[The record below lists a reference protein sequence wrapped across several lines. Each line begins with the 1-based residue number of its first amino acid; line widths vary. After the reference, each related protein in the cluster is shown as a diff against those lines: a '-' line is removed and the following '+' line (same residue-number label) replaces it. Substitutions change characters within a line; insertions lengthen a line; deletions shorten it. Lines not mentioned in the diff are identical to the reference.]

1 MKRNQL
7 EFMEK
12 WFARSQRKP
21 LVIRGA
27 RQVGKSTLVKLFA
40 QQIQSTLN
48 EVNLDR
54 YPNLNSVFAS
64 KDPKLILAEI
74 ESLPKMPP
82 IADNSLLFLDE
93 IQSAGE
99 SLPALRYF
107 YEECKNLPVV
117 AAGSLLEF
125 LLADHKFSMPVGRIE
140 YLQMGPLVFTEFLD
154 ALGETQLLKV
164 IKNHSLGQSIGTVAH
179 NRLLHLV
186 RTYFFVGGMPEA
198 VKKYCENMKLQ
209 DASVVHQSILDT
221 YRDDFPKY
229 TGSRNLSRMIHV
241 FNHAAKILGK
251 KVKYSSFSHSDQSA
265 TIKTDIELLCLA
277 RLLIKVTH
285 SNGNGIPLL
294 AEANDKIYKLLFLD
308 IGLSNAILG
317 LNWNAI
323 SSLSGDHLVN
333 EGPLAEQFVGQHL
346 HDLFMNTNQRDL
358 HYWHREGKDS
368 NAEVDFLGAF
378 GGRVI
383 PIEVKAGNSGTL
395 KSLHQFMGEKKGTLA
410 IRFDTNTPSIQRIQ
424 TTIRVGNESK
434 PACYDLIS
442 IPLYLVE
449 KIPELVENYFSIT

>member
-125 LLADHKFSMPVGRIE
+125 LLADHKFSMPVGRI
-140 YLQMGPLVFTEFLD
+140 V
-154 ALGETQLLKV
+154 
-164 IKNHSLGQSIGTVAH
+164 
-179 NRLLHLV
+179 
-186 RTYFFVGGMPEA
+186 
-198 VKKYCENMKLQ
+198 
-209 DASVVHQSILDT
+209 
-221 YRDDFPKY
+221 
-229 TGSRNLSRMIHV
+229 
-241 FNHAAKILGK
+241 
-251 KVKYSSFSHSDQSA
+251 
-265 TIKTDIELLCLA
+265 
-277 RLLIKVTH
+277 
-285 SNGNGIPLL
+285 
-294 AEANDKIYKLLFLD
+294 
-308 IGLSNAILG
+308 
-317 LNWNAI
+317 
-323 SSLSGDHLVN
+323 
-333 EGPLAEQFVGQHL
+333 
-346 HDLFMNTNQRDL
+346 
-358 HYWHREGKDS
+358 
-368 NAEVDFLGAF
+368 
-378 GGRVI
+378 
-383 PIEVKAGNSGTL
+383 
-395 KSLHQFMGEKKGTLA
+395 
-410 IRFDTNTPSIQRIQ
+410 
-424 TTIRVGNESK
+424 
-434 PACYDLIS
+434 
-442 IPLYLVE
+442 
-449 KIPELVENYFSIT
+449 